1 MLWGGDSWVTPAN
14 LQRGAQSFRPFALK
28 HRIIRSARLRRTGAL
43 TYAWLIAQK
52 LPKKTFVEAW
62 KVFEGH

>member
-14 LQRGAQSFRPFALK
+14 LQRGAQSFRPL
-28 HRIIRSARLRRTGAL
+28 IRSARLRRTGAL